1 MMVPVSLL
9 VLILLW
15 KVLVGVG
22 AGVAFW
28 WVSEKPDPAVE
39 LDSACC
45 VLLGLDVRDSVV
57 DVDSAVV
64 DEETGVDVDVD
75 VEVVEDEELEVSDVE
90 HGAKS
95 VETGICTTC

>member
-1 MMVPVSLL
+1 MVRAREVVTMMVPVSLL

-45 VLLGLDVRDSVV
+45 VLLGLDVLIT
-57 DVDSAVV
+57 
-64 DEETGVDVDVD
+64 EPK
-75 VEVVEDEELEVSDVE
+75 
-90 HGAKS
+90 KS
-95 VETGICTTC
+95 I